1 MLRELAVALL
11 SGREKAFPFSH
22 LLINCGHWEL
32 KGRPEGEYIDDR
44 SGVKILQPRVFSC
57 EKEGIKIRKDK
68 LRLQF

>member
-44 SGVKILQPRVFSC
+44 
-57 EKEGIKIRKDK
+57 
-68 LRLQF
+68 